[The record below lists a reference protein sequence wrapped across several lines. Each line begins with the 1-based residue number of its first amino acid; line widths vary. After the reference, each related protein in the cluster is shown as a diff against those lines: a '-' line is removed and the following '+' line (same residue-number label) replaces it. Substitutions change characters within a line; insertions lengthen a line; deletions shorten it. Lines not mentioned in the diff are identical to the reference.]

1 MEAIYGLLF
10 LLSGL
15 GVLLYGIQGIGQGLE
30 SVAGKAI
37 RRNIN
42 KLSKNRFVGFLSGV
56 GSTIM
61 VQSSSV
67 STIMYIGLI
76 NIGALTLL
84 QALPIFLGAQ
94 VGSSIVLFLLCFESF
109 NIVEIFGLF
118 ALIGALIFTF
128 SKNPQVIK
136 IGKTITSFGLLFCG
150 LKMTSIGMEAV
161 TSDPNVS
168 AFIASLTNPFVLILI
183 GIVCGMGLHCLGTT
197 ALIISLMSLGDS
209 TMTLISAMYLIA
221 GANTG
226 TTFASILA
234 CLKSNLTAKR
244 ATIFN
249 VYMSVGT
256 TIIMVLV
263 VAFTPLVDWV
273 SSLISNEAVVIV
285 LILAVMNIL
294 NAFLQLAL
302 VKPISKL
309 LYKILPDKNGSE
321 KQKIFVL
328 ESNLISNLP
337 IASHQILKGM
347 QELALEQKEI
357 IEKVQAYL
365 SEPTKRKKQN
375 LVNRI
380 NLFYTNIAQT
390 KSNIMKVTDESNY
403 MPTLQYYSSALGES
417 EHIAALCLN
426 IINRTVSFDDLT
438 DEEKE
443 CVKEHFALIEKISKA
458 YGVIFEIKE
467 KELLDNIDIEIEDEF
482 SYDKELAL
490 LKIRTQKLLYKRL
503 ETKAKTVKDKKIKMQ
518 MFDEVFTIIQSLENI
533 VNYINN
539 QIVKI
544 C

>member
-42 KLSKNRFVGFLSGV
+42 KLSQNRFVGFLSGV

-417 EHIAALCLN
+417 EHIAELCLN
-426 IINRTVSFDDLT
+426 TINRTVSFDDLT

>member
-1 MEAIYGLLF
+1 MEAIYGLFF

-15 GVLLYGIQGIGQGLE
+15 GVLLYGIQGVGQGLE

-37 RRNIN
+37 RRNIS
-42 KLSKNRFVGFLSGV
+42 KLSKNRFVDVLSGL

-94 VGSSIVLFLLCFESF
+94 VGSSLVLFLLCFESF

-118 ALIGALIFTF
+118 ALIGALMFTF

-161 TSDPNVS
+161 TNDPNVS
-168 AFIASLTNPFVLILI
+168 AFIASLTNPFLLILI
-183 GIVCGMGLHCLGTT
+183 GIICGMGLHCLGTT
-197 ALIISLMSLGDS
+197 ALIVSLMSLSDS
-209 TMTLISAMYLIA
+209 TMTMMSAMYLIA

-226 TTFASILA
+226 TTFASVLA
-234 CLKSNLTAKR
+234 CLKSNITAKR

-263 VAFTPLVDWV
+263 VTFTPLVEWV
-273 SSLISNEAVVIV
+273 SSWISNESVVIV

-294 NAFLQLAL
+294 NAILQLFL

-321 KQKIFVL
+321 RQKIFIL
-328 ESNLISNLP
+328 ESNLTSNLP

-347 QELALEQKEI
+347 QELALEQREI
-357 IEKVQAYL
+357 IDKVEAYL
-365 SEPTKRKKQN
+365 KEPSKRKKQN

-380 NLFYTNIAQT
+380 NVFYTNIAQT
-390 KSNIMKVTDESNY
+390 KSNILKVSDDSNY
-403 MPTLQYYSSALGES
+403 MPMLQYYSSALGES
-417 EHIAALCLN
+417 EHIAELCLN
-426 IINRTVSFDDLT
+426 IINRAVTLYDLT
-438 DEEKE
+438 ETEKD
-443 CVKEHFALIEKISKA
+443 CIKEHFDLIQKISKA
-458 YGVIFEIKE
+458 YEVIFEIKE

-482 SYDKELAL
+482 SYDKELAF
-490 LKIRTQKLLYKRL
+490 LKIRTRKLLYKRL
-503 ETKAKTVKDKKIKMQ
+503 ESQAKTVKDKKLKLQ
-518 MFDEVFTIIQSLENI
+518 KFDEVFTIIQALENI